1 MRKLSPLLLCLIAI
15 LLLATAASGQI
26 RLHDASNEELAK
38 KTRDAFADFSKGDA
52 NVFETMTSNT
62 LSLKAATLAHLY
74 ELNQQG
80 TRDAVNLIPVE
91 TWTELQEHVKE
102 RQVEF
107 LFAYNTTRK
116 LLDPNAVKAA
126 DLKAA
131 LAQAREELRAKT
143 TKRDEAAAAFDA
155 AQPKLK
161 SLIDSLNKLKD
172 ELAKSSKPINKLSEL
187 TAEFNN
193 LKSVWTSIG
202 EVKTWWEQAEKAS
215 NAPGLQLTILDAA
228 VAHQQAEVDRLKLDL
243 EQAEAAQKRADRIE
257 KRLELVLGTTDTAVP
272 KKGLFQQVVDGIGT
286 VADKNEQVMQTIGRL
301 ATVAEK
307 EVGTPLTATM
317 KLRNLLD
324 ILGRYTTLAGYHKYL
339 VLSDVI
345 EAGTDELLFSI
356 RRSAINT
363 REREL
368 LVSYGLDG
376 LVAYHAGG
384 IRPEQIANFF
394 RAAQTIALGVMAGRD

>member
-1 MRKLSPLLLCLIAI
+1 MRKLPPLLLCLTAI
-15 LLLATAASGQI
+15 FLLATAASGQI
-26 RLHDASNEELAK
+26 RLHDASNDELAK

-91 TWTELQEHVKE
+91 TWTELEGHV
-102 RQVEF
+102 RTTQDDL

-116 LLDPNAVKAA
+116 LLDPHAA
-126 DLKAA
+126 QAANLKAA
-131 LAQAREELRAKT
+131 LAQAKAELVAKT
-143 TKRDEAAAAFDA
+143 TLREEKAAALDG

-161 SLIDSLNKLKD
+161 SLIESLDKLKD
-172 ELAKSSKPINKLSEL
+172 KLAASSKPINKLSEL

-215 NAPGLQLTILDAA
+215 HAPGLQLTILDAA

-243 EQAEAAQKRADRIE
+243 EQAEAAQKRAERIE
-257 KRLELVLGTTDTAVP
+257 QRLELVLGTTDKDPP
-272 KKGLFQQVVDGIGT
+272 KKGLFQQVFDGIGT
-286 VADKNEQVMQTIGRL
+286 VPNKNEQVMQTIGRL
-301 ATVAEK
+301 ATEAEK
-307 EVGTPLTATM
+307 EVGKPLDATM

-356 RRSAINT
+356 RRSSLNT
-363 REREL
+363 KEREL